1 MNAAECREA
10 PDRPLVST
18 LHRLAHVRA
27 IWGRPLDCHLPLQGA
42 GKAAGLRPPRLPL
55 PAGDAHARTSGQP
68 PPNDKLE
75 TVDSRALE
83 QRIRLDFP
91 SSVWQIGTL
100 TRNLPNDRHAQQD
113 RTMSVEPACVV
124 HSADPNAGY
133 ALLLHRQR
141 GVSMSVRA
149 STMPA

>member
-1 MNAAECREA
+1 MQLSAVRHPTPRFTPTPIGTCSRNLGWASGLSGA
-10 PDRPLVST
+10 P
-18 LHRLAHVRA
+18 
-27 IWGRPLDCHLPLQGA
+27 ICH
-42 GKAAGLRPPRLPL
+42 GKALGFGHPSPDSKA
-55 PAGDAHARTSGQP
+55 AT
-68 PPNDKLE
+68 PNDKLE

-100 TRNLPNDRHAQQD
+100 TGNLPNDRHAQQD